1 MSGRVIP
8 DWITEHVERYLAT
21 GGDEGHMWGGVPTLL
36 LTTIGRKSGEARLI
50 PLIYGEDIGT
60 YIVVGSKGGHALHPS
75 WYENLVAHA
84 DVKVQVKA
92 DRFSARA
99 STASGEE
106 RNRLWTLM
114 TNIWEGYNEYQD
126 RTDREIPVVVLT
138 RI

>member
-36 LTTIGRKSGEARLI
+36 LTTLGRKSGEARLI
-50 PLIYGEDIGT
+50 PLVYGGDNGA
-60 YIVVGSKGGHALHPS
+60 YIIVGSKGGHALHPS
-75 WYENLVAHA
+75 WNENLVAHA

>member
-36 LTTIGRKSGEARLI
+36 LTTLGRKSGKARLI

-60 YIVVGSKGGHALHPS
+60 YIIVGSKGGHALHPS